1 MNIVTLCGLGVGSS
15 LMLKMTVEE
24 ILEEE
29 GIKGRVE
36 NLDLGSAKAKQAD
49 LYVVSKDME
58 TNLRDVKG
66 KIIFIENLTDK
77 EEVRKKFLEIVK

>member
-1 MNIVTLCGLGVGSS
+1 MDIVTLCGLGVGSS

-29 GIKGRVE
+29 GIQGKVE

-49 LYVVSKDME
+49 IYVVSKDMSKKVG
-58 TNLRDVKG
+58 DFGG
-66 KIIFIENLTDK
+66 KIIYIENLTDK
-77 EEVRKKFLEIVK
+77 EELRAKLLESVN

>member
-29 GIKGRVE
+29 GIRGRVE

-49 LYVVSKDME
+49 IYVVSKDMN
-58 TNLRDVKG
+58 TNMRDIEG
-66 KIIFIENLTDK
+66 KIIYIENLTDK
-77 EEVRKKFLEIVK
+77 EELRKKLVEIIK